1 VTPARCERSRAWISL
16 RLDGMLSS
24 MEDALLERHLDG
36 CDSCMDFAAGVAAQT
51 ALLRAAALE
60 DLQHPVP
67 VPRNRVR
74 AFRRGAVG
82 VLAGAAAAMV
92 AALVLAGPVSHT
104 PWAGS
109 TSSASSAPMIVVVA
123 ANPSPANSRVEV
135 PHLVVRP
142 ASVVDGPVHGP
153 FAQPA

>member
-1 VTPARCERSRAWISL
+1 
-16 RLDGMLSS
+16 MLSS
-24 MEDALLERHLDG
+24 MEDALLERHLRG
-36 CDSCMDFAAGVAAQT
+36 CESCNAFARNADAQT
-51 ALLRAAALE
+51 RLLRGAALE
-60 DLQHPVP
+60 DLQRAVP
-67 VPRNRVR
+67 IPRNRMR
-74 AFRRGAVG
+74 AFRRGTVG
-82 VLAGAAAAMV
+82 VLAGAAAAMI